1 MLSVIILLW
10 LANVGFDTLG
20 QTAFKFAAIAPN
32 YHHGF
37 AYWQNILYCR
47 WVWLGLLSYG
57 LEALLWLAFLS
68 LVPLSIAVLL
78 ASANMITVMIVGRL
92 LFHERLTILR
102 IVGITLITLGVIFV
116 GFG

>member
-1 MLSVIILLW
+1 MLSAVILLW
-10 LANVGFDTLG
+10 LTNVGLDTLG
-20 QTAFKFAAIAPN
+20 QTAFKFAAISPN
-32 YHHGF
+32 YHHDF
-37 AYWQNILYCR
+37 TCWRNILYCR

-57 LEALLWLAFLS
+57 LEALLWLDFLS
-68 LVPLSIAVLL
+68 LVPLSVAVLL

-102 IVGITLITLGVIFV
+102 LVGITLITLGVIFV